1 MSVRDVLRT
10 IGKRLRPRRIGLRTP
25 PATVTDDR
33 GEAIE
38 VRPFAGDR
46 DALARM
52 YERLDATSRAQGVPP
67 REAAAIRTWLED
79 LLDGTDVVARHD
91 GRIVGHVSLVP
102 DGTGRHEL
110 SIFVQDEYQNRGI
123 GTALLSAGLGQA
135 RIDGVDDVWL
145 SVKTSDRRLQRFY
158 SRAGFSVVNPMG
170 ITYRMSRTL

>member
-1 MSVRDVLRT
+1 MSVREVFRT
-10 IGKRLRPRRIGLRTP
+10 IQKRLRPRRIALRTP
-25 PATVTDDR
+25 PETMTDER
-33 GEAIE
+33 GDEIDI
-38 VRPFAGDR
+38 RPFAGDCE
-46 DALARM
+46 ALTRM
-52 YERLDATSRAQGVPP
+52 YDRLNSTSRAQGVPP
-67 REAAAIRTWLED
+67 RSEEAIRAWLDD
-79 LLDGTDVVARHD
+79 LLNGTDVVARHD

-135 RIDGVDDVWL
+135 QLDGVEDVWL

-170 ITYRMSRTL
+170 ITYRMSRTV